1 MANTASAKKTDAAS
15 GNTAAEKTV
24 KKSTSTKAA
33 AKKTQTKAAAS
44 KSKAGA
50 KKAVKPAKPYSLV
63 IVESPAKAKTIE
75 KFLGADYK
83 VAASNGHIRD
93 LPKSTM
99 GVDIENNF
107 EPKYIVIRGRASI
120 LKELKGYAS
129 KAQKVYLATD
139 PDREGEAISWHIAN
153 LLELKDEDINRI
165 EFNEITK
172 NAVSNA
178 ILHPR
183 AIDKNKVDAQ
193 QARRVLDRLVGYKL
207 SPLLWKKVK
216 RGLSAGRVQSVAV
229 RIICDREKE
238 IREFKPEE
246 FWTITALLKSTE
258 EKEFEA
264 KFYGDA
270 KAKIKLSCEAD
281 AKKVLAAVEG
291 QDFLIDE
298 VKKGTRKRNPSPP
311 FTTSSLQQDA
321 SRKLGFSTK
330 KTMMLAQV
338 LYEGVKVSESDTVG
352 LITYIRTDSTRISDE
367 AMAAAKEHIQKEFGS
382 EYLPAKPNVYKSK
395 KNAQDAHEAIRPTY
409 LHLTPDYLK
418 QYLNAD
424 QLKLYRLV
432 YNRFLASQMASA
444 NYETISASLSAG
456 GYVFKSSGSRL
467 LFKGYLAVYN
477 NLPEE
482 EEQSAMLPALQKG
495 DLCKPI
501 KIDPKQNFTSPPKRY
516 TEASLVKTL
525 EELGIGRPSTYSP
538 IISTIL
544 SRGYIEKQEKNLVP
558 TELGEIV
565 TNLMEKNF
573 ADVVDVEFTA
583 QMEEQLDS
591 VESGGK
597 NWKKIIGDFYTPF
610 EKELEVAEEK
620 IEAVKLPERVSDV
633 VCEKCGAL
641 MVYKQ
646 GRFGEFLACPNY
658 PTCKNTKAIKKTIKT
673 PCPKCGGEIVIKTT
687 KNKKNFYGC
696 ANYPECDFV
705 SWDMPLEEKCPKCGA
720 YMVLKRTL
728 KGGSMK
734 KCSNEACET
743 NQKKDTKKNEG

>member
-1 MANTASAKKTDAAS
+1 MANTASVKKTDAAS

-246 FWTITALLKSTE
+246 FWTITALLKSPE

-382 EYLPAKPNVYKSK
+382 EYLPPKPNIYKSK

-743 NQKKDTKKNEG
+743 NQKKDAKKNEG

>member
-1 MANTASAKKTDAAS
+1 MAVATTGKGNGAAVRQ
-15 GNTAAEKTV
+15 GDG
-24 KKSTSTKAA
+24 
-33 AKKTQTKAAAS
+33 
-44 KSKAGA
+44 AGA
-50 KKAVKPAKPYSLV
+50 
-63 IVESPAKAKTIE
+63 
-75 KFLGADYK
+75 
-83 VAASNGHIRD
+83 
-93 LPKSTM
+93 
-99 GVDIENNF
+99 
-107 EPKYIVIRGRASI
+107 
-120 LKELKGYAS
+120 
-129 KAQKVYLATD
+129 
-139 PDREGEAISWHIAN
+139 
-153 LLELKDEDINRI
+153 
-165 EFNEITK
+165 
-172 NAVSNA
+172 
-178 ILHPR
+178 
-183 AIDKNKVDAQ
+183 
-193 QARRVLDRLVGYKL
+193 
-207 SPLLWKKVK
+207 
-216 RGLSAGRVQSVAV
+216 
-229 RIICDREKE
+229 
-238 IREFKPEE
+238 
-246 FWTITALLKSTE
+246 
-258 EKEFEA
+258 
-264 KFYGDA
+264 
-270 KAKIKLSCEAD
+270 
-281 AKKVLAAVEG
+281 
-291 QDFLIDE
+291 
-298 VKKGTRKRNPSPP
+298 
-311 FTTSSLQQDA
+311 
-321 SRKLGFSTK
+321 
-330 KTMMLAQV
+330 
-338 LYEGVKVSESDTVG
+338 
-352 LITYIRTDSTRISDE
+352 
-367 AMAAAKEHIQKEFGS
+367 
-382 EYLPAKPNVYKSK
+382 
-395 KNAQDAHEAIRPTY
+395 
-409 LHLTPDYLK
+409 
-418 QYLNAD
+418 
-424 QLKLYRLV
+424 
-432 YNRFLASQMASA
+432 
-444 NYETISASLSAG
+444 
-456 GYVFKSSGSRL
+456 
-467 LFKGYLAVYN
+467 
-477 NLPEE
+477 
-482 EEQSAMLPALQKG
+482 G
-495 DLCKPI
+495 DLCRPI

-743 NQKKDTKKNEG
+743 NQKKDAKKNEG